1 MKVRAS
7 TTAKAKRESATGTTR
22 STTRGA
28 SARASSTRSRS
39 SAAPSAPARELES
52 VSTPKQARS
61 ERTLEQILAAAE
73 RLIVE
78 RGLRDVSIADVVREA
93 GTSVGGFY
101 GRFRDKDELL
111 RALHERTQRDL
122 RTELLVLVDPERWK
136 TARLEEIVRVCVDVL
151 VRRSSERR
159 RLMAAFL
166 ESVAAS
172 PDSWQTAI
180 AFRRR
185 LVDGVSALLLT
196 KRAEMKHP
204 DPPRAVRFAI
214 DAALAIVDERAIF
227 HAVPEADRLES
238 RELAQELERLV
249 LAYLG
254 CR

>member
-1 MKVRAS
+1 MLEKNENLILVMVGSMKPSRKTSKSLPKKVP
-7 TTAKAKRESATGTTR
+7 R
-22 STTRGA
+22 S
-28 SARASSTRSRS
+28 
-39 SAAPSAPARELES
+39 SAPARELET

-73 RLIVE
+73 RLIVA

-111 RALHERTQRDL
+111 RALHERTQREL
-122 RTELLVLVDPERWK
+122 RIEVLALLDPERWQR
-136 TARLEEIVRVCVDVL
+136 ARLSEIVEVCVGVL

-172 PDSWQTAI
+172 PESWETAI
-180 AFRRR
+180 AFRQR
-185 LVDGVSALLLT
+185 LVEGVSGLLLSR
-196 KRAEMKHP
+196 RAEIGHP
-204 DPPRAVRFAI
+204 DPDRAVRFAI

-227 HAVPEADRLES
+227 HAVPAADRLES
-238 RELAQELERLV
+238 DALAEELVHLV
-249 LAYLG
+249 LGYL
-254 CR
+254 RAR

>member
-1 MKVRAS
+1 MKGRAS
-7 TTAKAKRESATGTTR
+7 TTAKAKVESAAGATR
-22 STTRGA
+22 ATKRLT
-28 SARASSTRSRS
+28 RASSGRSRS
-39 SAAPSAPARELES
+39 SSAPSAPARELES

-122 RTELLVLVDPERWK
+122 RTELLALVDPERWK
-136 TARLEEIVRVCVDVL
+136 TARLDEIVRVCVDVL

-238 RELAQELERLV
+238 GELAQELERLV

>member
-1 MKVRAS
+1 MTGRAS
-7 TTAKAKRESATGTTR
+7 TTGKTTKVRTKGATSSPSPKTSKRTK
-22 STTRGA
+22 
-28 SARASSTRSRS
+28 
-39 SAAPSAPARELES
+39 AAPSAPARELES

-61 ERTLEQILAAAE
+61 ERTLEQILTAAE
-73 RLIVE
+73 RLIVA

-122 RTELLVLVDPERWK
+122 RNELLALVDPERW
-136 TARLEEIVRVCVDVL
+136 TRANLEEIVRVCVEVL

-196 KRAEMKHP
+196 RRSQMTHP

-238 RELAQELERLV
+238 HELAQELERLV

>member
-7 TTAKAKRESATGTTR
+7 TAAKAKRESATGATR
-22 STTRGA
+22 GTKRGA
-28 SARASSTRSRS
+28 STRASSTRS

-122 RTELLVLVDPERWK
+122 RAELLVLVDPERWK
-136 TARLEEIVRVCVDVL
+136 TARLDEIVRVCVDVL

>member
-1 MKVRAS
+1 MKGRAS
-7 TTAKAKRESATGTTR
+7 TTAKAKVESATGATR
-22 STTRGA
+22 ATKRLT
-28 SARASSTRSRS
+28 RASSPRSRS
-39 SAAPSAPARELES
+39 SSAPSAPARELES

-122 RTELLVLVDPERWK
+122 RTELLALVDPERWK
-136 TARLEEIVRVCVDVL
+136 TARLDEIVRVCVDVL

-238 RELAQELERLV
+238 GELAQELERLV